1 MGEKYLIIWCECID
15 STNNAARKMLEDID
29 IMSVVAAGFQTAGRG
44 QKGNVWSSEA
54 GKNLTF
60 SIAVRF
66 GSGEFP
72 ALPAVRQFAVSEAA
86 ALAIVSF
93 LAEEGIK
100 AMIKWPN
107 DIYVGDRKICG
118 MLIEQKVRGG
128 MLEGSVIGIGLDV
141 NQTDFPPEL
150 PNPVS
155 MTLLTGK
162 EYPLEESLERIA
174 GIFHRILSE
183 ALSSGQA
190 LSSLEERYVSKLYR
204 RDELH
209 RFIDCRSGEEFEGLI
224 RGIDGNACLLVDRPD
239 KGRQSFAFKEISY
252 VL

>member
-1 MGEKYLIIWCECID
+1 MGEKYLIIWHECID

-44 QKGNVWSSEA
+44 QKGNVWRSEA

-66 GSGEFP
+66 GKGEF
-72 ALPAVRQFAVSEAA
+72 AELPARRQFAVSEVS

-93 LAEEGIK
+93 LAENGIMAK
-100 AMIKWPN
+100 IKWPN
-107 DIYVGDRKICG
+107 DIYVGDKKICG
-118 MLIEQKVRGG
+118 MLIEQKVRGS
-128 MLEGSVIGIGLDV
+128 MLEGSIVGIGLDV

-155 MTLLTGK
+155 MALLAGK
-162 EYPLEESLERIA
+162 EYPLEESLERITC
-174 GIFHRILSE
+174 IFHRMLSDS
-183 ALSSGQA
+183 LSSVQA
-190 LSSLEERYVSKLYR
+190 LSALEERYVSILYR
-204 RDELH
+204 RDEPH
-209 RFIDCRSGEEFEGLI
+209 RFIDCRSGEEFEGII
-224 RGIDGNACLLVDRPD
+224 RGIDENACLLVERPGR
-239 KGRQSFAFKEISY
+239 GRQSFAFKEISY

>member
-1 MGEKYLIIWCECID
+1 MGEKYLIIWYECID

-44 QKGNVWSSEA
+44 QKGNVWASEA

-66 GSGEFP
+66 GSGQFP
-72 ALPAVRQFAVSEAA
+72 AFPAVRQFAVSEAA

-93 LAEEGIK
+93 LSEKGID

-118 MLIEQKVRGG
+118 ILIEQKVRGS
-128 MLEGSVIGIGLDV
+128 MLDGSVIGIGLDV
-141 NQTDFPPEL
+141 NQTDFPQEL

-155 MTLLTGK
+155 MSLLTGK
-162 EYPLEESLERIA
+162 TYQLEESLEQIA
-174 GIFHRILSE
+174 GIFYKILSDALVSE
-183 ALSSGQA
+183 SALSA
-190 LSSLEERYVSKLYR
+190 LEDRYVSILYR
-204 RDELH
+204 RDEHH
-209 RFIDCRSGEEFEGLI
+209 RFIDCRSGEEFEGII
-224 RGIDGNACLLVDRPD
+224 RGIDENACLLVDRPD